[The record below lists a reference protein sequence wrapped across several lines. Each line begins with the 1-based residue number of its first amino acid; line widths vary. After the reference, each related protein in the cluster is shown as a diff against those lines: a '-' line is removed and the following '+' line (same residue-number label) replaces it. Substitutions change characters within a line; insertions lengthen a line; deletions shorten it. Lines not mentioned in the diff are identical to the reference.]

1 MNCPYNIAQTVG
13 LPSKPASRWLI
24 HLHSVS
30 CRPVE
35 NVGNFYNRRGVVV
48 KGNFGGHKFSL
59 KQEEVLIYI
68 IDGSCR
74 INIIEWRVEARMGE
88 SYIQS
93 LFADRLGGKNFGKE
107 TEIYKFEKIKRA
119 KRAAIAAHPGVELI
133 DLGVGEPDEMAFPD
147 VVDTLRVEAG
157 KPENRGYADN
167 GIQEFKDAAV
177 RYMDRVYG
185 VRGLDP
191 VTEVNHSIGSKPAL
205 AMFPSVFINPGDI
218 TLMTV
223 PGYPIIATHTR
234 WYGGEVFGL
243 PLLEENDFLPDLD
256 GIPADVR
263 KRAKLLYLNYPNNP
277 TGAVATVDFFRK
289 VVEFARANDIIVIH
303 DAAYAA
309 LTYNG
314 KPFSFLS
321 VPGAKDVGVEIHSM
335 SKAFNMTGWRLAF
348 VVGNPLVVSGFAD
361 VKDNYDSGQF
371 IAIQKAG
378 IYALEH
384 PEITEEI
391 CGKYKRRLDLL
402 VGALNSAGFSA
413 KPSKGSFYLYV
424 KAPKGMK
431 GGRRFEAAEDFS
443 EFLITEKLIS
453 TVPWDDAG
461 SYIRLSATF
470 MAKGEEDEKRVI
482 SEVKRRLSEL
492 NLEF

>member
-1 MNCPYNIAQTVG
+1 
-13 LPSKPASRWLI
+13 
-24 HLHSVS
+24 
-30 CRPVE
+30 
-35 NVGNFYNRRGVVV
+35 
-48 KGNFGGHKFSL
+48 
-59 KQEEVLIYI
+59 
-68 IDGSCR
+68 
-74 INIIEWRVEARMGE
+74 MGE
-88 SYIQS
+88 SFIQS
-93 LFADRLGGKNFGKE
+93 LFADRLGGKNFGKD
-107 TEIYKFEKIKRA
+107 TKIYKFEKIKRA

-133 DLGVGEPDEMAFPD
+133 DLGVGEPDEMAFPG
-147 VVDTLRVEAG
+147 VVDILRVEAG

-185 VRGLDP
+185 VKGLDP
-191 VTEVNHSIGSKPAL
+191 ATEVLHSIGSKPAL
-205 AMFPSVFINPGDI
+205 AMFPSVFINPGDV

-223 PGYPIIATHTR
+223 PGYPVIATHTR
-234 WYGGEVFGL
+234 WYGGEVFNL
-243 PLLEENDFLPDLD
+243 PLLEENNFLPNLES
-256 GIPADVR
+256 IPADIR

-277 TGAVATVDFFRK
+277 TGAVATPEFFRK
-289 VVEFARANDIIVIH
+289 VVDFAKANDIIVVQ
-303 DAAYAA
+303 DAAYGA

-321 VPGAKDVGVEIHSM
+321 IPGAKEVGVEIHSM
-335 SKAFNMTGWRLAF
+335 SKAYNMTGWRLAF
-348 VVGNPLVVSGFAD
+348 VVGNPLVVAGFAN

-384 PEITEEI
+384 PEITDEI

-402 VGALNSAGFSA
+402 VDALNSAGFSA
-413 KPSKGSFYLYV
+413 RQPKGSFYLYV
-424 KAPKGMK
+424 KAPKGIK
-431 GGRRFEAAEDFS
+431 GGRRFAAAEDFS

-461 SYIRLSATF
+461 SFIRFSATF
-470 MAKGEEDEKRVI
+470 IAKGEAEEKRVI
-482 SEVKRRLSEL
+482 AEVKKRLSGL